1 MTPAL
6 QPGDRLLVR
15 YGVPVRVGDVV
26 VAELPDGAVV
36 VKRATREVE
45 HVSGSAGWFLTSD
58 NRAAPGVVD
67 SHERGPV
74 SVEAVLGVVRARVW
88 PRPGRVPRTAV

>member
-26 VAELPDGAVV
+26 VADFPGGAVV
-36 VKRATREVE
+36 VKRAAREVV
-45 HVSGSAGWFLTSD
+45 HTSGSAGWFLASD
-58 NRAAPGVVD
+58 NRQAAGVVD

-74 SVEAVLGVVRARVW
+74 RADAVLGVVRVRVW
-88 PRPGRVPRTAV
+88 PRPGRVRRTDV